1 MKQIIIDEESNL
13 LATLGNNAKEN
24 TQLVKDT
31 NLSNPSY
38 IWFHLDG
45 VPSPH
50 LVVHSEHL
58 EKKHIIQAATY
69 VKNYSA
75 NRYRNLHKIK
85 VNYIEVKFVKPTH
98 TMGQVTLLKKP
109 KTVTV

>member
-1 MKQIIIDEESNL
+1 MKQIIIDEDLNL
-13 LATLGNNAKEN
+13 LATVGTNAKEN
-24 TQLVKDT
+24 TQLVKET

-50 LVVHSEHL
+50 LIVHSDNL

-69 VKNYSA
+69 VKSYSSS
-75 NRYRNLHKIK
+75 RYRNLHKIK
-85 VNYIEVKFVKPTH
+85 VNYIEVKFVKPTP

-109 KTVTV
+109 KNITV